1 MDKSSSYAWHK
12 SDRGS
17 VIQILGAVLFAKG
30 FLLTRLVLN
39 NKSECTVL
47 PNGQL
52 AEKSTGC
59 WHPKTFDR
67 AVVLIIDALR
77 YDFTVPSQR
86 SLKEPTQKHYLDNLP
101 VLHDMAVNHP
111 SNAFLLPFIADP
123 PTATL
128 QRLKGLTTGTL
139 PTFIDLGSN
148 FAGTAIEEDNII
160 AHLRDAGKTI
170 VHLGDDT
177 WHALF
182 PGYFDPNMTRP
193 YDSFNVWDL
202 HTVDNGVIEHL
213 FPLLSQQQPAW
224 DVIIGHFLGVD
235 HAGHRYGP
243 DHPAMAEKLVQM
255 NGVLQKIIQSID
267 DDTLLIVFGDH
278 GMDSKGDH
286 GGESDDEIEAALWMY
301 SKKPRFGR
309 LDEKNLLPP
318 ATAKERPVGQI
329 DFVSTLS
336 LLLGLPIP
344 FNNLGYPI
352 AEAFVGPGKLDWK
365 NLARVSELAQ
375 AQIARY
381 QDHYSKSRDSGT
393 HDGMNKSQA
402 ELLSQ
407 ALKARTNRQHKDSYH
422 HLSRWQ
428 REAVSM
434 YRKLWAN
441 FNLSDMVLGVGVS
454 AGALILLASTS
465 GLSSDDTITSTT
477 KTLRFAALGS
487 FVGCGAGV
495 ALAKLSP
502 RTFTLLTGIIFGIS
516 AGGVISA
523 ALPTFVH
530 HFKTS
535 FTFPSVWGGMAFVFV
550 ISQSAGFAS
559 NSYTIH
565 EDTILLF
572 FLSSFG
578 LVSLMSSLRQ
588 ASKVDR
594 ILGTYQS
601 VLFIL
606 ITRAAS
612 YSKLCRE
619 EQMPGCRSTFYSTQ
633 TSSNSTPWQLVV
645 PYIISFLLPQII
657 KGFYHG
663 TASYH
668 SSAVL
673 SIGLAFRI
681 GLVLVAAFWSIE
693 AAEATGWLGST
704 FSPSA
709 LKTIGVWLARCVF
722 LMAFGVGVGISVAA
736 EPCIS
741 VEITEATTHPVPDD
755 SKSAALVPGKP
766 QIRVFGYANT
776 FGSHYFLFLPILIL
790 STIVL
795 LPPMGQYSLALMTWQ
810 ILCLLEML
818 DTNGLIISS
827 RYKSSIGPIVL
838 GLLGSFYFFKTGHQA
853 TFASI
858 QWNAAFVPLR
868 TIKYPWSPL
877 LIILNTFGPQIICA
891 AAVPLTVLWKRPTS
905 RSATQGL
912 WGDVLNACL
921 KHMLYYAAIQ
931 LATTAW
937 AGHLRRHLML
947 YRVFMPRYLMS
958 TVILIVVD
966 VVLVAVALTGTRLTG
981 LSVGKVFGY

>member
-1 MDKSSSYAWHK
+1 MVNHQDGPSPSSSARQQPQAVSESAALRDEHNRQTVVSFKVTHILIAIFLLWLT
-12 SDRGS
+12 

-594 ILGTYQS
+594 IL
-601 VLFIL
+601 
-606 ITRAAS
+606 
-612 YSKLCRE
+612 
-619 EQMPGCRSTFYSTQ
+619 
-633 TSSNSTPWQLVV
+633 
-645 PYIISFLLPQII
+645 
-657 KGFYHG
+657 
-663 TASYH
+663 ASYH